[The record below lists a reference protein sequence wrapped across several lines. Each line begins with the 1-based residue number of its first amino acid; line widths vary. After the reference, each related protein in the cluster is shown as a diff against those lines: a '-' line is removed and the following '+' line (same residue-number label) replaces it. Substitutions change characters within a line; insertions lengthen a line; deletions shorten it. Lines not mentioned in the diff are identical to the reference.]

1 MSTAALVPETWELD
15 GDDAVE
21 TIRSCGRRRLV
32 TDAVQRLRVADGFT
46 HARSLG
52 FLAALAAIQGLIA
65 LTGAARLLGEGA
77 VAEAIASSM
86 ETIAPGPAG
95 QVLSD
100 AMEQAGSS
108 ASSGAYVAVAFGVV
122 GAVFTATTAMG
133 QIERAMNRIYGIEQ
147 DRPTLQKYL
156 RAFGLA
162 VTGGLLA
169 VVSFTIT
176 AFGRSI
182 TDATG
187 DNIWADLWRVFRW
200 PVALLLMVASV
211 TVLFRWAPRRHQPQ
225 LTWLMFGAA
234 VAVALWMLATS
245 ALGLFFLT
253 SDSFGDTY
261 GPLAGIV
268 ALFFWSLLSSV
279 AVLFGAALTAQLEA
293 VRALTVEPQDPAKV
307 AASEPDARPL
317 TRGRSA

>member
-21 TIRSCGRRRLV
+21 TIRSCGRKRLV

-52 FLAALAAIQGLIA
+52 FLASLVAIQGLIA
-65 LTGAARLLGEGA
+65 LTGLAKLLGEGA

-100 AMEQAGSS
+100 AMDQAGSS
-108 ASSGAYVAVAFGVV
+108 GSGAYVAVGLGVV
-122 GAVFTATTAMG
+122 GAMFTATTAMG

-147 DRPTLQKYL
+147 DRPTAQKYL
-156 RAFGLA
+156 RAFLLA
-162 VTGGLLA
+162 LTGGLLA
-169 VVSFTIT
+169 VLSFTIT

-182 TDATG
+182 TDAAG
-187 DNIWADLWRVFRW
+187 NNIWADLWRMFRW
-200 PVALLLMVASV
+200 PAALLLMVASV

-234 VAVALWMLATS
+234 VAVALWMLVTT
-245 ALGLFFLT
+245 ALGLFFRT
-253 SDSFGDTY
+253 SDTFGDTY

-279 AVLFGAALTAQLEA
+279 AILFGAAVTAQLEA
-293 VRALTVEPQDPAKV
+293 VRARAIEPQDPVKV
-307 AASEPDARPL
+307 DLSEPDARRVPQ
-317 TRGRSA
+317 GRYA